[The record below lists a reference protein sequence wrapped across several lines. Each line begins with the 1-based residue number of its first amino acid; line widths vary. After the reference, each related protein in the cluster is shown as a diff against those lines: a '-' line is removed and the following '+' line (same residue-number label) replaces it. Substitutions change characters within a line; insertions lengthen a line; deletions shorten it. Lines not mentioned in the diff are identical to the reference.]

1 MLGKQLVAS
10 KDMETRIRA
19 AAENRLNPET
29 FIVAPTDAREVYGLD
44 EALRRGERYA
54 RVGADGI
61 FIEARLSV
69 GELERVG
76 TELRGIPLVVNM
88 FEGGRTPML
97 RPSELE
103 NLGFRIVIY
112 GVSLLMH
119 ITRLMQVA
127 LEDIRTGELK
137 MAGAGAGFDEYREI
151 VGFPRWAELESR

>member
-61 FIEARLSV
+61 FI
-69 GELERVG
+69 
-76 TELRGIPLVVNM
+76 
-88 FEGGRTPML
+88 
-97 RPSELE
+97 
-103 NLGFRIVIY
+103 
-112 GVSLLMH
+112 
-119 ITRLMQVA
+119 
-127 LEDIRTGELK
+127 
-137 MAGAGAGFDEYREI
+137 
-151 VGFPRWAELESR
+151 